1 MRRGLI
7 LFLTLVLLWF
17 VECEL
22 NHALAP
28 YHVYVWIAGLFV
40 TYSALNLPLGAGLL
54 ASFLGG
60 LLHDANAPIP
70 FGSHA
75 LLFAAAHVVIFNIR
89 DRVPREETLARV
101 VIALLANL
109 ALLLV
114 FSFFQISRVPSP
126 AVAWPRIVADL
137 ICSQLFLAVIGPWY
151 FALQAR
157 ALEVARPLTMPY
169 GRNAD

>member
-7 LFLTLVLLWF
+7 ISLTLVLLWA
-17 VECEL
+17 VVSEV

-28 YHVYVWIAGLFV
+28 QHIFLWIAGLFV
-40 TYSALNLPLGAGLL
+40 TFGALNLPLAPGLS
-54 ASFLGG
+54 ASFVCG
-60 LLHDANAPIP
+60 LLHDANAPVP

-114 FSFFQISRVPSP
+114 FSFLQISRLPSP
-126 AVAWPRIVADL
+126 AVAWPRIVVDL
-137 ICSQLFLAVIGPWY
+137 ICSQLFIALVAPWF

-157 ALEVARPLTMPY
+157 ALDLARPLTMSY

>member
-7 LFLTLVLLWF
+7 IFLTLILLWA
-17 VECEL
+17 VVSEL
-22 NHALAP
+22 NHSLTP
-28 YHVYVWIAGLFV
+28 QHVYLWIAGLFI
-40 TYSALNLPLGAGLL
+40 TFGALNLPLGAGLG
-54 ASFLGG
+54 ASFLSG
-60 LLHDANAPIP
+60 LLHDANAPVP

-109 ALLLV
+109 ALFLV
-114 FSFFQISRVPSP
+114 FSFLQISRLPSP

-137 ICSQLFLAVIGPWY
+137 ICSQLFLALIAPWF
-151 FALQAR
+151 FALQTR
-157 ALEVARPLTMPY
+157 ALEIARPLTASY
-169 GRNAD
+169 GHNTD